1 MTNTPT
7 IERTV
12 IEGLSKDAGRGIVR
26 VDPGDFDTLGVNI
39 GDFLMLEAGS
49 RTVAKVFPLYEEH
62 RGRDQVQLDGVI
74 RENSGSSV
82 GETVK
87 LRKVNPRQ
95 AAEVVLRPVGRPP
108 KDDELDYVGG
118 IVDGVAIVEGDR
130 LRVPLIGGQPLDFSV
145 EETDPATAA
154 VIAPSTR
161 LVVRAGS
168 DGSKPTPGRERLL
181 SYEDIGGLT
190 KQLDRIRET
199 VELPLRNPEIF
210 DRIGIDAPKG
220 VLLHGPPGCGK
231 TLLART
237 IAAEADASFF
247 SVSGPEIIHKFYGE
261 SEAKLREVFEEAEK
275 AAPSIVFIDELD
287 AIAPHRE
294 DAGGDVEKRVVATLL
309 TLMDGLRSRGAV
321 LVLAATNRP
330 NAIDPALRR
339 PGRFDRELAIPIPDR
354 RGRLEI
360 LQIHSRGMPL
370 DDHVDLPRL
379 ADMTHG
385 YVGAD
390 LEALCREAAMT
401 GLRRLSPGHRGS
413 LRSVPTAK
421 LMELRLTMDD
431 FLEAYR
437 DIRPAAVREV
447 FVELPDVEWAD
458 IGGLDEVKQRLVES
472 IEWPLDYADIFRA
485 VRVEPARGI
494 LLAGPPGCGKTL
506 LAKAAAAQTQVNFIA
521 VKAAEL
527 LDKYIGESERNVRE
541 IFRKARQAAPCI
553 IFFDEIDALAVARH
567 SGAEHNVESRVLA
580 QLLTEMDGVED
591 LDGVL
596 VLAAT
601 NRLDRID
608 DAILRPGRF
617 DEIIEIPSP
626 DSDGRAEIFEIH
638 LRGKPLADTIV
649 PSRMAERTDGFSGAE
664 IAEACRQA
672 ALNAVRRCVAESTG
686 GAPDPDTVLV
696 TETDLRS
703 AIADVRDARGEAT

>member
-1 MTNTPT
+1 
-7 IERTV
+7 
-12 IEGLSKDAGRGIVR
+12 
-26 VDPGDFDTLGVNI
+26 
-39 GDFLMLEAGS
+39 
-49 RTVAKVFPLYEEH
+49 
-62 RGRDQVQLDGVI
+62 
-74 RENSGSSV
+74 
-82 GETVK
+82 
-87 LRKVNPRQ
+87 
-95 AAEVVLRPVGRPP
+95 
-108 KDDELDYVGG
+108 
-118 IVDGVAIVEGDR
+118 
-130 LRVPLIGGQPLDFSV
+130 
-145 EETDPATAA
+145 
-154 VIAPSTR
+154 
-161 LVVRAGS
+161 
-168 DGSKPTPGRERLL
+168 
-181 SYEDIGGLT
+181 
-190 KQLDRIRET
+190 
-199 VELPLRNPEIF
+199 
-210 DRIGIDAPKG
+210 
-220 VLLHGPPGCGK
+220 
-231 TLLART
+231 
-237 IAAEADASFF
+237 
-247 SVSGPEIIHKFYGE
+247 
-261 SEAKLREVFEEAEK
+261 
-275 AAPSIVFIDELD
+275 
-287 AIAPHRE
+287 
-294 DAGGDVEKRVVATLL
+294 
-309 TLMDGLRSRGAV
+309 
-321 LVLAATNRP
+321 
-330 NAIDPALRR
+330 
-339 PGRFDRELAIPIPDR
+339 
-354 RGRLEI
+354 
-360 LQIHSRGMPL
+360 
-370 DDHVDLPRL
+370 
-379 ADMTHG
+379 MTHG

-401 GLRRLSPGHRGS
+401 GLRRLAPGHHGS

-567 SGAEHNVESRVLA
+567 SGSEHNVESRVLA